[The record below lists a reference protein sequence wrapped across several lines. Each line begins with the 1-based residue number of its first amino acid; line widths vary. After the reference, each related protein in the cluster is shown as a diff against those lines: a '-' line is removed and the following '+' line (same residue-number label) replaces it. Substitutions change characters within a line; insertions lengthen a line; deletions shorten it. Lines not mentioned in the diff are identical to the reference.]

1 MSPDQVL
8 DAFERYAHE
17 SRDSEGQTAT
27 NIGIRRSTLKAWL
40 SRKGCPERCLLARL
54 AGFLRRAGYL

>member
-1 MSPDQVL
+1 MSTEEVL
-8 DAFERYAHE
+8 DAFERYAQE

-27 NIGIRRSTLKAWL
+27 NVGIRRSTLKAWL
-40 SRKGCPERCLLARL
+40 SRNGCPDRCLLARL